1 MFNDGANP
9 FMKPENNQTKE
20 EIMSKKTILITVT
33 LSALFLVFGLAACK
47 RGCHPGG
54 FDEFDLAAVTD
65 RISARL
71 DLTEAQKAD
80 LEQIAGE
87 IADKAKA
94 MHADRESRLH
104 GLADMVRQEAID
116 RDIVDQKI
124 DEKILQLKE
133 MADFVSE
140 RLIAFHATLTPE
152 QREKIAERIEAHASD
167 GCRFGWR

>member
-1 MFNDGANP
+1 
-9 FMKPENNQTKE
+9 
-20 EIMSKKTILITVT
+20 MSKRTLFITAT
-33 LSALFLVFGLAACK
+33 LTTLFIALGLAACK

-87 IADKAKA
+87 IADKARA
-94 MHADRESRLH
+94 MHAGREQRLQ
-104 GLADMVRQEAID
+104 GLADMVRQDVID
-116 RDIVDQKI
+116 RDGVGRRIDQKI
-124 DEKILQLKE
+124 LQFKE

-140 RLIAFHATLTPE
+140 RLITFHETLTPE
-152 QREKIAERIEAHASD
+152 QREKIAERIEECASG
-167 GCRFGWR
+167 GCRFDWR

>member
-1 MFNDGANP
+1 
-9 FMKPENNQTKE
+9 
-20 EIMSKKTILITVT
+20 MSKKTIFITAT
-33 LSALFLVFGLAACK
+33 LAALFLAFGVAACK
-47 RGCHPGG
+47 HGHGPAG

-65 RISARL
+65 RIAARL
-71 DLTEAQKAD
+71 DLTEVQKAD

-94 MHADRESRLH
+94 MHADREHRLQD
-104 GLADMVRQEAID
+104 LADLVRQDVID

-124 DEKILQLKE
+124 DEKILQFKE

-140 RLIAFHATLTPE
+140 RLIAFHETLTPE
-152 QREKIAERIEAHASD
+152 QREKIAERIEARASG

>member
-1 MFNDGANP
+1 MP
-9 FMKPENNQTKE
+9 
-20 EIMSKKTILITVT
+20 KKIILITGT
-33 LSALFLVFGLAACK
+33 LAALFLVFGVAACK
-47 RGCHPGG
+47 HGHCPGN

-71 DLTEAQKAD
+71 DLTEVQKAD

-94 MHADRESRLH
+94 MHADRETRLQ
-104 GLADMVRQEAID
+104 GLADMVRQEVID

-124 DEKILQLKE
+124 DEKILQFKE
-133 MADFVSE
+133 MADFVAE

-152 QREKIAERIEAHASD
+152 QREKIAERIEDRAS
-167 GCRFGWR
+167 GVCRFGWR